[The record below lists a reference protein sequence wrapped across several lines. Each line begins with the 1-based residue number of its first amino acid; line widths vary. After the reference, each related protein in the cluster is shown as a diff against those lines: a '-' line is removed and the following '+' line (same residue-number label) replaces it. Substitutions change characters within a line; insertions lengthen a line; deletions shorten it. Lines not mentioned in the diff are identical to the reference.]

1 MVYARDPIEHSVGRR
16 VKQKKYPG
24 GYIWT
29 RCILG
34 HKRKATQY
42 DRTEFIERV
51 DVRLDLHPGR
61 TGINSR
67 LEHRRYCAVS
77 AWRDIYDWC
86 LCSLLLLCYCWSQFL
101 PILDHLYILVGLL
114 GVILERFFLRPFR
127 DDVEGAIV
135 STIALILI
143 LQTAVVAIAGVGY
156 KDIPSPIQGVL
167 TVLGVRLS
175 WERLMTMLLSMVL
188 VSALLIFIKKT
199 KMGQAMIAVSENREV
214 AALQGI
220 NVNRVSA
227 VAMFLG
233 CGLAAAAGALTGAI
247 FDLTPFM
254 GGFALMKGIGVIIMG
269 GLGSIPGAIIGGLI
283 SGSHRW
289 CSHTFAFC
297 SDGRHYWIDYHYSY
311 FAI

>member
-1 MVYARDPIEHSVGRR
+1 MIEQNLLNGLMSGWIYILVALGLTLVLSIVGIVQLAHGEVYMIGAYSTYYFCVA
-16 VKQKKYPG
+16 
-24 GYIWT
+24 
-29 RCILG
+29 LG
-34 HKRKATQY
+34 LN
-42 DRTEFIERV
+42 FF
-51 DVRLDLHPGR
+51 L
-61 TGINSR
+61 
-67 LEHRRYCAVS
+67 
-77 AWRDIYDWC
+77 
-86 LCSLLLLCYCWSQFL
+86 SLIISIF
-101 PILDHLYILVGLL
+101 LVGLL
-114 GVILERFFLRPFR
+114 GVVLERFFLRPFR

-167 TVLGVRLS
+167 TVLGARLS
-175 WERLMTMLLSMVL
+175 WERLITILASMVL

-199 KMGQAMIAVSENREV
+199 KMGQAMVAVSENREA

-220 NVNRVSA
+220 NVNRVSS

-254 GGFALMKGIGVIIMG
+254 GGFALMKGIGVIIVG

-283 SGSHRW
+283 LGLI
-289 CSHTFAFC
+289 
-297 SDGRHYWIDYHYSY
+297 DGLVTSLFSVQMASITGLVVIILILLFRPQGLFGHG
-311 FAI
+311 

>member
-1 MVYARDPIEHSVGRR
+1 MIGAYSVYYFCVTAG
-16 VKQKKYPG
+16 
-24 GYIWT
+24 
-29 RCILG
+29 LN
-34 HKRKATQY
+34 
-42 DRTEFIERV
+42 FF
-51 DVRLDLHPGR
+51 L
-61 TGINSR
+61 
-67 LEHRRYCAVS
+67 
-77 AWRDIYDWC
+77 
-86 LCSLLLLCYCWSQFL
+86 SLIISIF
-101 PILDHLYILVGLL
+101 LVGLL

-156 KDIPSPIQGVL
+156 RDLPSPIQGVL

-220 NVNRVSA
+220 NVNRVSSI
-227 VAMFLG
+227 AMFLG

-283 SGSHRW
+283 LGLI
-289 CSHTFAFC
+289 
-297 SDGRHYWIDYHYSY
+297 DGVVTPLLSVQMANIIGLIIIILILLFRPQGLLGHE
-311 FAI
+311 